1 MYFIFWEL
9 CMLIPCLTDIPICHL
24 PLTMISTLQ
33 DQCTLFH
40 PYPIHLLCNIQLHS
54 TQMTTPCSLSDS
66 ETMVLSFLPL
76 PKLLFQLL
84 SQHFLFHLTT
94 KCWGSSG
101 LMPRS
106 SSLFPILHLIESQ
119 DFKSHD
125 LHLQTP
131 STYLSSI
138 FLF

>member
-1 MYFIFWEL
+1 MYADPMSNRYSNLSSATNNDLHIARP
-9 CMLIPCLTDIPICHL
+9 MHTL
-24 PLTMISTLQ
+24 PSLPNSPPLQ
-33 DQCTLFH
+33 
-40 PYPIHLLCNIQLHS
+40 HS